1 MVVDAAQRQS
11 VSLTPPEL
19 AISPVRFQREDGT
32 SLFRPRHSAK
42 YSSTAILEAEA
53 RLLARVEKPRPRRR
67 CAASVL
73 RRVLARLEGPA
84 QRAAAALRWRASAT
98 SGRQVDLLVGPAGA
112 GKTTTMR
119 ALRAA
124 WIAEH
129 GRGSVVGLAPSAAAA
144 QALADDL
151 GVACDNT
158 AKWLHEYDHGRTEL
172 RAGQLVIIDEATLAG
187 HDHAR
192 PDHWHRSRPRA
203 PRCCSSVTRTNSSP
217 STPGAPS
224 RSWSTGAPTPR
235 S

>member
-19 AISPVRFQREDGT
+19 ASSPLRFQREDGT

-42 YSSTAILEAEA
+42 YSSTAIIEAEA
-53 RLLARVEKPRPRRR
+53 RLLDRSEATTAPTVRPSALARVVRH
-67 CAASVL
+67 SNG
-73 RRVLARLEGPA
+73 RLSTQ
-84 QRAAAALRWRASAT
+84 QRTALESIT
-98 SGRQVDLLVGPAGA
+98 SSGRQLDLLVGPAGA

-119 ALRAA
+119 ALRSA

-129 GRGSVVGLAPSAAAA
+129 GQGSVIGLAPSATAA

-158 AKWLHEYDHGRTEL
+158 AKWLHEYDHGRTDL

-187 HDHAR
+187 TTTLDR
-192 PDHWHRSRPRA
+192 ISWHRRGR
-203 PRCCSSVTRTNSSP
+203 
-217 STPGAPS
+217 
-224 RSWSTGAPTPR
+224 RSQGTAR
-235 S
+235 R